1 MSEAPVVSV
10 VIVAWRAREDVLRCL
25 GSLARDAGLAYE
37 AIVVD
42 DGSGDGTAEA
52 VSERFPAATL
62 VAKQSNEGLVRG
74 RNSALPHIRGRFVL
88 MLDADTE
95 VRPGALPALVAALDR
110 PDVGLVGPKLLYEDG
125 SLQLS
130 CRRWPPFLVPLVR
143 RGPLARLNPDP
154 ELHRRHLME
163 DFDHTSERPVVW
175 VAGAAQMW
183 KADLPLRI
191 GLYDDR
197 VSSYG
202 GEDLDWCLRVWGAGL
217 EVRYAPQAEIVHRWQ
232 QLTKRSPF
240 SRKSFRA
247 LRDWY
252 YLQWKHRRLR
262 GSARM
267 AEADA

>member
-1 MSEAPVVSV
+1 MVV
-10 VIVAWRAREDVLRCL
+10 VAWRARDDVLRCL
-25 GSLARDAGLAYE
+25 ESLERHAGLRYE

-52 VSERFPAATL
+52 VAARFPDAIL
-62 VAKQSNEGLVRG
+62 VAKQENEGLVRG
-74 RNSALPHIRGRFVL
+74 RNSALPLVRGGFVL

-95 VRPGALPALVAALDR
+95 VRPEALPRLVAALDNPR
-110 PDVGLVGPKLLYEDG
+110 VGLVGPKLLYEDG

-130 CRRWPPFLVPLVR
+130 CRRWPPFLVPILR
-143 RGPLARLNPDP
+143 RGPLARLVREP
-154 ELHRRHLME
+154 ELHRRHLMM
-163 DFDHTSERPVVW
+163 DFDHALERPVVW

-183 KADLPLRI
+183 KS
-191 GLYDDR
+191 GLARRLGAYDER

-202 GEDLDWCLRVWGAGL
+202 GEDLDWCLRVWGCGL

-232 QLTKRSPF
+232 QLTKQSPF
-240 SRKSFRA
+240 GGKSLRA

-262 GSARM
+262 RNPRLQ
-267 AEADA
+267 EANA